1 LAEGFLCDVQANHGF
16 GSRISVTSERPKG
29 KSSNG
34 KPDALSSS
42 AVKNTTKNQQNRPKE
57 GAWSKSDHLPAVGE
71 PDREKAS
78 LKTATQSHASHSI
91 FQTRLF

>member
-1 LAEGFLCDVQANHGF
+1 
-16 GSRISVTSERPKG
+16 
-29 KSSNG
+29 
-34 KPDALSSS
+34 
-42 AVKNTTKNQQNRPKE
+42 
-57 GAWSKSDHLPAVGE
+57 LPAVGE